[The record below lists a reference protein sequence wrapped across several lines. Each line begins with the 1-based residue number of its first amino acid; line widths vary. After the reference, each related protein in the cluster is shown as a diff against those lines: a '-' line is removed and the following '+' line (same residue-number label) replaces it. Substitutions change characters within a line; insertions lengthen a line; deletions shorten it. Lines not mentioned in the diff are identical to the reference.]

1 MNRQVVKV
9 VPAPVPYIYDAKLIK
24 LVDGDTVHLEVSR
37 AFEFTVDFGFHQ
49 QEKILITRSAQ
60 ETFRLARIN
69 APEIGTQAGKDAK
82 EALAVLLQPVA
93 GAYKALTAK
102 TLKQDKYGRWL
113 LELYVQEEDKPDLN
127 VNDWMVAEKYAV
139 PYMESAVKS
148 TDG

>member
-24 LVDGDTVHLEVSR
+24 LVDGDTVRLEVSR
-37 AFEFTVDFGFHQ
+37 AFEFTVDFGFRQH
-49 QEKILITRSAQ
+49 ETITIVRSAQ

-69 APEIGTQAGKDAK
+69 APEPGTQAGADARA
-82 EALAVLLQPVA
+82 ALGLLIVS
-93 GAYKALTAK
+93 KRLTAK

-113 LELYVQEEDKPDLN
+113 LELYVVEDGKPDLN
-127 VNDWMVAEKYAV
+127 VNDWMVTEKYAV
-139 PYMESAVKS
+139 PYMESAAKS